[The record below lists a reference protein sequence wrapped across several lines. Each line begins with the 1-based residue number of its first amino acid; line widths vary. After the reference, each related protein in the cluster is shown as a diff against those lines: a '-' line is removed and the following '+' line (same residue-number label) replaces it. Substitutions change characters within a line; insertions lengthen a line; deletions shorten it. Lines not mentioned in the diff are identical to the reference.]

1 MCPKNDAP
9 GVKNTRSYNA
19 LSESPPPVYLPQ
31 SCIAILVAIYWH
43 TQLQR
48 RFLAHNIACVFWTLF
63 DYMWCLP
70 FFEMSIFLELLMKD
84 CRINYKSSIKSE
96 EFLDGKGFIMIS
108 RSQDVKKCS
117 IIPQSSK
124 HLNLP
129 LHLCRPWVR
138 NLMHQNIFPPIS
150 ICWIL
155 V

>member
-48 RFLAHNIACVFWTLF
+48 RFLAVDAVSQYCMHVLNIVWLHVLSSLLWDVNIFGTF
-63 DYMWCLP
+63 DERLQNK
-70 FFEMSIFLELLMKD
+70 LLKQ
-84 CRINYKSSIKSE
+84 YKSE

-117 IIPQSSK
+117 IIRQSSK

-129 LHLCRPWVR
+129 FTLMTLTEKLDAPKHL
-138 NLMHQNIFPPIS
+138 
-150 ICWIL
+150 
-155 V
+155 